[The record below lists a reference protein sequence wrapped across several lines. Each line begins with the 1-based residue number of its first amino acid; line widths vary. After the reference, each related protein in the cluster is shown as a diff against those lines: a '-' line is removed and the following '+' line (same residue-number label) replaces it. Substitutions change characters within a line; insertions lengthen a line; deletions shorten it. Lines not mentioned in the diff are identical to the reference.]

1 MSNLRR
7 AIDETEAEVVLLLVV
22 VNVETSHDLVFEVVV
37 DLAGV
42 VHDLDLPHSGDSQQH
57 VLIVDEGLLSAVQGL
72 VIVPFSP
79 VEAVQ

>member
-1 MSNLRR
+1 MSDLRC
-7 AIDETEAEVVLLLVV
+7 AIDEPEAKVILLLLI
-22 VNVETSHDLVFEVVV
+22 VNVETSRDLILEVAV

-57 VLIVDEGLLSAVQGL
+57 VLIVDEGLVSAVQGL
-72 VIVPFSP
+72 VIVPFCP